1 MQKFKNL
8 GLLFKEFVL
17 KNQKSACLD
26 FGSGEKYNYK
36 EIDVL
41 SDKIAIFLKSK
52 KVKSFNTI
60 CIESEKNVYSYSL
73 IIACLKLGIIYSFFD
88 SKDAPNRIKNIFK
101 KVKPKKIFLFSGNL
115 KISNSIYL
123 NKIVKNKINSI
134 EIKKKIIN
142 YKNKNFNAYI
152 MFTSGSTGLPKGVLI
167 SHYNLIFFINWIKKT
182 FGITQTSRI
191 SNLNPLHFDNSVFDV
206 YGSFLNGSC
215 LIPIKKN
222 ELLAPFNLMKKLK
235 KLNCD
240 TWFSVPSL
248 LDLVLQISNE
258 KIFKIHKLKNIIFG
272 GERFP
277 IKSVIKI
284 LPFLKKTK
292 VFNVSGP
299 TECTCMCSAYQVK
312 RKDLFKSEA
321 VFVGKISNY
330 FKYKINSSD
339 KRKKNFGELFL
350 EGPAVSSGYF
360 NDKGKT
366 NEKFYKVGKFN
377 GYKTGDLVHEEEN
390 KNLKIVGR
398 VDNQIK
404 FLGHRIELEEI
415 EKIIV
420 KNFKIKNCIAK
431 LKEKTQYPYKMI
443 AIFVDKKIENIE
455 LFKSRLNS
463 LLPRYMIPEDIK
475 FIKKFHY
482 NSNGKLDRTK
492 Y

>member
-52 KVKSFNTI
+52 QVKSFNTI

-101 KVKPKKIFLFSGNL
+101 KVRPKKIFLFSDNL

-206 YGSFLNGSC
+206 YGSFLNGVNIIKIQTFTAIFISF
-215 LIPIKKN
+215 LNIPLSIFLAKFVGLGPPGVILATAISFFIDSSIKKIQYN
-222 ELLAPFNLMKKLK
+222 KI
-235 KLNCD
+235 
-240 TWFSVPSL
+240 
-248 LDLVLQISNE
+248 ISN
-258 KIFKIHKLKNIIFG
+258 KAIG
-272 GERFP
+272 
-277 IKSVIKI
+277 VW
-284 LPFLKKTK
+284 
-292 VFNVSGP
+292 
-299 TECTCMCSAYQVK
+299 
-312 RKDLFKSEA
+312 
-321 VFVGKISNY
+321 
-330 FKYKINSSD
+330 
-339 KRKKNFGELFL
+339 
-350 EGPAVSSGYF
+350 
-360 NDKGKT
+360 
-366 NEKFYKVGKFN
+366 
-377 GYKTGDLVHEEEN
+377 N
-390 KNLKIVGR
+390 K
-398 VDNQIK
+398 
-404 FLGHRIELEEI
+404 
-415 EKIIV
+415 
-420 KNFKIKNCIAK
+420 
-431 LKEKTQYPYKMI
+431 
-443 AIFVDKKIENIE
+443 
-455 LFKSRLNS
+455 
-463 LLPRYMIPEDIK
+463 
-475 FIKKFHY
+475 
-482 NSNGKLDRTK
+482 
-492 Y
+492 